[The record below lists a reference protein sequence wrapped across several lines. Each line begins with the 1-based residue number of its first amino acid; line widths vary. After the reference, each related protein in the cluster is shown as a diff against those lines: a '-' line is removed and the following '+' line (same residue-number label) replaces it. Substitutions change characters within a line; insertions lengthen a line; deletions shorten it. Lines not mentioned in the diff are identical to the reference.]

1 MKKNHDDI
9 LKDLV
14 ENSIDYFGEM
24 RRFAE
29 EYSKYFNEPPKNV
42 LEIGSRDGY
51 HADYLKKY
59 FNIPDD
65 KVFIVDAHPYCANLI
80 RIDHPNY
87 RVIEAAIAPKRGI
100 LKFNAIQN
108 LDLGALG
115 MGSLLPKV
123 AGPDFGE
130 TWVNVIAITG
140 EDLIDL
146 IEEPE
151 IDLLK
156 LDVEGL
162 TYEVLESFSL
172 NLRRVKFIHTE
183 AEYFEVWKGQKLY
196 QDLCDLLT
204 KYGFKEAYCVQ
215 TIKEQQCDT
224 VWYRA

>member
-1 MKKNHDDI
+1 MTENHDDI

-14 ENSIDYFGEM
+14 ENTSDYFGEM

-29 EYSKYFNEPPKNV
+29 EYGRYFNEPPKNV

-80 RIDHPNY
+80 RRDHPNY
-87 RVIEAAIAPKRGI
+87 RVIEAAIAPERGL

-108 LDLGALG
+108 LDLGGLG
-115 MGSLLPKV
+115 MSSALPKV
-123 AGPDFGE
+123 AGPVFGE

-146 IEEPE
+146 IDEPE

-172 NLRRVKFIHTE
+172 NLRRIKFIHTE
-183 AEYFEVWKGQKLY
+183 GEYVEIWKGQKLY
-196 QDLCDLLT
+196 QDLCNLLT
-204 KYGFKEAYCVQ
+204 KHGFKEAYKVEML
-215 TIKEQQCDT
+215 KEQCDT
-224 VWYRA
+224 VWYRV

>member
-1 MKKNHDDI
+1 MENRSNI
-9 LKDLV
+9 LQDLV
-14 ENSIDYFGEM
+14 ENSSDYFGEM
-24 RRFAE
+24 KRFAD
-29 EYSKYFNEPPKNV
+29 EYSKYFNEPPKNI

-65 KVFIVDAHPYCANLI
+65 KVFIVDAHPYCAGII
-80 RIDHPNY
+80 RRDHPNY
-87 RVIEAAIAPKRGI
+87 RVIEAAVAPKRGV

-108 LDLGALG
+108 LDLGSLG
-115 MGSLLPKV
+115 MSSVLPKV
-123 AGPDFGE
+123 AGPVFGE

-172 NLRRVKFIHTE
+172 NLRKIKFIHTE
-183 AEYFEVWKGQKLY
+183 GEYTEVWKGQKLY
-196 QDLCDLLT
+196 KDLCDLLT
-204 KYGFKEAYCVQ
+204 KYGFKEAYKVDMLA
-215 TIKEQQCDT
+215 EQCDT
-224 VWYRA
+224 VWYRV